1 MSFDL
6 IEKIGPKNKFAGN
19 IKFEIIQWIPSI

>member
-6 IEKIGPKNKFAGN
+6 KEIIGPKNKFAGN